1 MEQLQQPTRAAAH
14 RADISSFWTQFYT
27 VSYLILFSI
36 FGTLA
41 RLGIQALTNYPGTP
55 VVFASIW
62 PNFAGSLAMGFLL
75 EDRVLFRDPSLP
87 FNNEENAASAKQA
100 HAALK
105 KTIPL
110 YIGLATGFCGSLT
123 SFSAF
128 MRDTLLALVNDL
140 PASSPHHRSGGHS
153 FLALL
158 AVPVVTLS
166 LSLSAFSLG
175 IHLGAALASLA
186 PRLLARAPSVY
197 GGRLLLDRL
206 AVLLGW
212 GCWLGAVL
220 LSALAPADYA
230 SWRGD
235 ATLALVFAPL
245 GCLARFYVSLWLNP
259 RIATFPVGTFLVNL
273 VGTGVLA
280 LAWDLAHSGVVTV
293 TIGCHLLA
301 GIQDGFCGCLTTV
314 STWVAE
320 LSALKRKHAYVYGGA
335 SVLCGVVIVIAVMGG
350 LRWSGSYEAGA
361 CR

>member
-1 MEQLQQPTRAAAH
+1 MEQLQHPIRVAAH
-14 RADISSFWTQFYT
+14 RADISPFWTQLYT

-36 FGTLA
+36 LGTLA
-41 RLGIQALTNYPGTP
+41 RLGLQALTNYPGPP
-55 VVFASIW
+55 VVFASVW
-62 PNFAGSLAMGFLL
+62 PNFAGSLMMGFLL
-75 EDRVLFRDPSLP
+75 EDCVLFREASLP
-87 FNNEENAASAKQA
+87 FNNEENPASAKQA
-100 HAALK
+100 HAAFK

-128 MRDTLLALVNDL
+128 MRDAFLALVNDV
-140 PASSPHHRSGGHS
+140 PASSSDHRSGGHS

-175 IHLGAALASLA
+175 THLAAALASFA
-186 PRLLARAPSVY
+186 PRLPTRAPSVY

-220 LSALAPADYA
+220 LSALPPAGYA
-230 SWRGD
+230 SWRRD

-259 RIATFPVGTFLVNL
+259 RIATFPLGTFLINL
-273 VGTGVLA
+273 VGTGLLA
-280 LAWDLAHSGVVTV
+280 LTWDLMHSGVVTV
-293 TIGCHLLA
+293 TIGCQLLS
-301 GIQDGFCGCLTTV
+301 GVQDGFCGCLTTV

-335 SVLCGVVIVIAVMGG
+335 SVLCGLVIVIVAMGA
-350 LRWSGSYEAGA
+350 LRWSGSHEAGA
-361 CR
+361 C